1 MHIKNI
7 FESTDAVKLTKMPL
21 LENHARQLVKL
32 QIPAGQTLKQ
42 HVSKV
47 DALVMV
53 VSGTADFIL
62 WEGESKNVYD
72 IGPNDIVAFKADQLH
87 AVEAKTDFSAF
98 VIK

>member
-7 FESTDAVKLTKMPL
+7 FESTEVVKLTKIPL
-21 LENHARQLVKL
+21 IENHSRQLVKL
-32 QIPAGQTLKQ
+32 QIPAGQALKK
-42 HVSKV
+42 HASKV
-47 DALVMV
+47 DALLIV

-62 WEGESKNVYD
+62 WEGEGQTVYD
-72 IGPNDIVAFKADQLH
+72 LCPNDIVAFKADQLH